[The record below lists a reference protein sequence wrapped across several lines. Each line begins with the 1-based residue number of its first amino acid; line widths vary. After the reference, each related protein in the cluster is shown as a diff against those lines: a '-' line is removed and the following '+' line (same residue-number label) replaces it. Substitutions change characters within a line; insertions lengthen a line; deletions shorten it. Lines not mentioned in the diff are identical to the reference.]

1 MSPEETPRMLVVD
14 DEVENTEF
22 LRRLFRRD
30 FSIEVATSGEEGLER
45 LKEER
50 FDVIITDQMMPG
62 MSGTELLER
71 SITLAP
77 NAVRI
82 LVTGFPNLQSAMSS
96 LNEGRAFRFFTKPLI
111 RQELRDA
118 VEEALARERASAL
131 QGKRTQALIDENAA
145 LLARLEA
152 LENRIEV
159 EIQARAGGALDE
171 LERLRTMSPFDSET
185 GLFTRPAIMERL
197 EEEVSRCQRFGL
209 VCAFAVVRIRNYHE
223 LCEAGDY
230 GAGAMDRLAGLIRTS
245 SRRYHSTGR
254 WSEDSFALLMPHAS
268 PGNARRRVQRTLE
281 TANGAALESTGPDG
295 IMPELG
301 AGVAVFPIDGETA
314 DELADAADRDLAVSG
329 LVSDTI

>member
-1 MSPEETPRMLVVD
+1 MLVVD

-62 MSGTELLER
+62 ISGTELLER

-96 LNEGRAFRFFTKPLI
+96 LNEGRAFRFFTKPLV

-118 VEEALARERASAL
+118 VEEALANERTREL
-131 QGKRTQALIDENAA
+131 QAERSQALVDENAA
-145 LLARLEA
+145 LLERLEA

-159 EIQARAGGALDE
+159 EIQSRVGDALGE
-171 LERLRTMSPFDSET
+171 LERLRSLSPYDIET
-185 GLFTRPAIMERL
+185 GLLTRATILERL
-197 EEEVSRCQRFGL
+197 DEEVSRCQRFGL
-209 VCAFAVVRIRNYHE
+209 VCAFAIVRIRNYHE

-230 GAGAMDRLAGLIRTS
+230 GASAMDRLAGLLRTS

-254 WSEDSFALLMPHAS
+254 WSEDSFALLMPHANG
-268 PGNARRRVQRTLE
+268 GNARRRVQRTIE
-281 TANGAALESTGPDG
+281 AANGASLEVIGPAG
-295 IMPELG
+295 TMPDLG
-301 AGVAVFPIDGETA
+301 AGLAVFPIDAETA
-314 DELADAADRDLAVSG
+314 EELADAAERDLAVSG
-329 LVSDTI
+329 LVSEEL